1 VHGKSRLDLLR
12 SALPELIET
21 IDTSL
26 AEDELLP
33 KWSEDDL
40 RQVVPD
46 ADVRHRLLTG
56 LHPQPKA
63 CQLEPIPVFAGWP
76 YLQLD
81 GEHFHLLVDPAAVAE
96 ALLQLASGL
105 LQ

>member
-12 SALPELIET
+12 SALPELTET

-26 AEDELLP
+26 AEDELFP

-46 ADVRHRLLTG
+46 ADVRHRLLIG
-56 LHPQPKA
+56 LRPHPKA
-63 CQLEPIPVFAGWP
+63 YQLEPIPVFAG
-76 YLQLD
+76 
-81 GEHFHLLVDPAAVAE
+81 
-96 ALLQLASGL
+96 
-105 LQ
+105 